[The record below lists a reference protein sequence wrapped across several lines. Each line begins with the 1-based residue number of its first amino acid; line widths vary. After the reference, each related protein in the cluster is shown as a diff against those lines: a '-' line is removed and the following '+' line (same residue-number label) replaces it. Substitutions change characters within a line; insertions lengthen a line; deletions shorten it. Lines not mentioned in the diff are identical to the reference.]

1 MSMTQT
7 TTRLAF
13 LRHGLTDWNVERRMQ
28 GRRDI
33 TLNDDGR
40 AMVAAWRLPDS
51 LANLSI
57 VASPLIRCRETADI
71 LKANNPGLGPIT
83 YDERLVEKSWGIW
96 EGRNLHEMEA
106 EIGDA
111 AHSGDYRPEGGESRQ
126 DMFPR
131 ISDALTDLATDPEP
145 RIVVTHRGVIRTVY
159 ALATG
164 WDLTGESPDE
174 MSRRRA
180 QVFRAAPDGSAVIDA
195 LNVSLAD
202 PAAKRTG
209 P

>member
-1 MSMTQT
+1 M
-7 TTRLAF
+7 TRLVF

-40 AMVAAWRLPDS
+40 DMVAAWRLPDA
-51 LANLSI
+51 LAELPV
-57 VASPLIRCRETADI
+57 VASPLVRCRETADI

-83 YDERLVEKSWGIW
+83 FDDRLVEKSWGIW

-106 EIGDA
+106 EIGAA
-111 AHSGDYRPEGGESRQ
+111 AHSGDYRPDGGESRQ
-126 DMFPR
+126 DMLPR
-131 ISDALTDLATDPEP
+131 ISDMLADLAADPAP
-145 RIVVTHRGVIRTVY
+145 RIIVTHRGVIRAVY

-164 WDLTGESPDE
+164 WDLTGESADE

-180 QVFRAAPDGSAVIDA
+180 QVFRAAPDGSAAIDT
-195 LNVSLAD
+195 LNVSLAG
-202 PAAKRTG
+202 PATKKTA

>member
-1 MSMTQT
+1 MTQ
-7 TTRLAF
+7 LIF

-40 AMVAAWRLPDS
+40 AMVAAWRLPDEF
-51 LANLSI
+51 AELSVI
-57 VASPLIRCRETADI
+57 ASPLVRCRETADI

-83 YDERLVEKSWGIW
+83 YDERLMEKHWGVW

-106 EIGDA
+106 ELGEA
-111 AHSGDYRPEGGESRQ
+111 AHAGDYRPDGGESRQ
-126 DMFPR
+126 DMLPR
-131 ISDALTDLATDPEP
+131 VSDAIADIATDPAP

-164 WDLTGESPDE
+164 WDLTGETPDE
-174 MSRRRA
+174 MSRRKA
-180 QVFRAAPDGSAVIDA
+180 QIFHATADGSAAIDT

-202 PAAKRTG
+202 PATKRTG

>member
-1 MSMTQT
+1 MTQ
-7 TTRLAF
+7 LLF
-13 LRHGLTDWNVERRMQ
+13 LRHGLTDWNAERRMQ

-40 AMVAAWRLPDS
+40 TMVAAWRLPSEFAD
-51 LANLSI
+51 LPV
-57 VASPLIRCRETADI
+57 VASPLVRCRESAEI

-83 YDERLVEKSWGIW
+83 FDDRLVEKHWGVW

-106 EIGDA
+106 ELGDK
-111 AHSGDYRPEGGESRQ
+111 AHCGDYRPEGGESRQ
-126 DMFPR
+126 DMLPR
-131 ISDALTDLATDPEP
+131 ISDALADLAADPAP
-145 RIVVTHRGVIRTVY
+145 RIVVAHRGVIRAVY

-174 MSRRRA
+174 MSRRKA
-180 QVFRAAPDGSAVIDA
+180 QVFRAAPDGSAKIDQ
-195 LNVSLAD
+195 LNMSLAD
-202 PAAKRTG
+202 PATTRTNTWST

>member
-1 MSMTQT
+1 MTP
-7 TTRLAF
+7 LVF

-40 AMVAAWRLPDS
+40 AMVAAWRLPDAFAG
-51 LANLSI
+51 LPI
-57 VASPLIRCRETADI
+57 VASPLVRCRETADI

-83 YDERLVEKSWGIW
+83 FDERLVEKHWGIW

-106 EIGDA
+106 ELGDD
-111 AHSGDYRPEGGESRQ
+111 AHRGDHRPEGGESRQ
-126 DMFPR
+126 DMLPR
-131 ISDALTDLATDPEP
+131 VADALADLATDAAP

-164 WDLTGESPDE
+164 WDLNGETPDE
-174 MSRRRA
+174 MSRRKA
-180 QVFRAAPDGSAVIDA
+180 QIFRVTPDGSAEVDR
-195 LNVSLAD
+195 LNVAL
-202 PAAKRTG
+202 KG
-209 P
+209 EVQ